1 MQLFYVSAPC
11 FGIIEDGFKSRYSAT
26 RFAREWE
33 QSGNWGKG
41 VASVHLYREI
51 KAEYQKK
58 TIGNDYARLS
68 MNDESCRNQTKKLT
82 EKKLLDKR
90 LLKKIFPLF
99 F

>member
-51 KAEYQKK
+51 
-58 TIGNDYARLS
+58 
-68 MNDESCRNQTKKLT
+68 
-82 EKKLLDKR
+82 
-90 LLKKIFPLF
+90 
-99 F
+99 